1 MALTVFF
8 STFAQKKGKSEMTT
22 NYVRI
27 LSADQIRRCGITPA
41 QCIDWV
47 EESFKLK
54 YEAQLPVKLTV
65 HPQGDDFFNSMPA
78 LLPERFGRFGLK
90 IVSRME
96 AEKPA
101 LKSDILLY
109 DSKTGKL
116 LAIADGDWITAM
128 RTGAVTALSVRTFK
142 RRDADTYSI
151 MGLGNTAR
159 ATALCLI
166 DDAKGRKVKFR
177 LLRYKDQAELFIE
190 RFKDATN
197 ATFEIIDTMEEFVTG
212 AIVIISCITNAHSN
226 IFCNDDS
233 KFQKGVLIVPVHSR
247 GFQNC
252 DLFFDK
258 VFGDDTGHISGFRFF
273 PKFRRYDEFSRVLLG
288 QNPGRENDEERI
300 LNYNAGLGIH
310 DVFFA
315 SKLYDLMSQT
325 HSEGF
330 YQQRVNNKFW
340 V

>member
-1 MALTVFF
+1 
-8 STFAQKKGKSEMTT
+8 MTT
-22 NYVRI
+22 NFVRI
-27 LSADQIRRCGITPA
+27 LSADQIRRSGITPA

-78 LLPERFGRFGLK
+78 LLPERYGRFGVK

-101 LKSDILLY
+101 LKSDILLF
-109 DSKTGKL
+109 DSKTGQL

-142 RRDADTYSI
+142 RSDADTYSM

-166 DDAKGRKVKFR
+166 DDAKGQKIKFR

-190 RFKDATN
+190 RFKEAKN
-197 ATFEIIDTMEEFVTG
+197 ATFEIIDTMEEFVSG
-212 AIVIISCITNAHSN
+212 ASVIISCITNAHGS
-226 IFCNDDS
+226 IFCDDDS

-258 VFGDDTGHISGFRFF
+258 VFGDDTGHISGFKYF

-288 QNPGRENDEERI
+288 ENPGRENDEERI

-310 DVFFA
+310 DALFA
-315 SKLYDLMSQT
+315 SKIYDLMSQT
-325 HSEGF
+325 EGGEGF
-330 YQQRVNNKFW
+330 YQQRANKKFW